1 MVKIHRYKFKWSG
14 INYLFLTAALLAL
27 TGFFANGLQAQSGIE
42 LAPLTYNEVLQKKA
56 SKLAP
61 VSGQFSTYL
70 RSDEEPE
77 IIQIN
82 VSSNGTAEF
91 CPENP
96 FIGELLDS
104 IADLSCS
111 VPQNTTI
118 EIEDGCLVFEA
129 GPSGATIETDTF
141 CILLTGSEG
150 SEVELIVLVDVR
162 PIRSLPF
169 VDDFSYPGPFPHPD
183 YWTDRFVFIN
193 NTLGMNP
200 VSVGMATF
208 DGVDDTGTPYGGVFG
223 PADHLTSAFID
234 MTTANTG
241 QCYLTFYI
249 QAGGYSYVPDNAEL
263 LILEF
268 KNEDGEWEEIT
279 SYSSADH
286 PDIERFY
293 FKSIEVEERFFYGDF
308 QFRFLNLADGT
319 GMNSN
324 WHLNY
329 VKLANEFQ
337 ADLIFENDIAFTR
350 PPSSAL
356 DRYTAMPFRQFMGH
370 EREELATEI
379 EIGLH
384 NHFNG
389 TRQADPSNLRVVEA
403 TTGQQL
409 LSETLLEVPP
419 VVEENQRDLDP
430 GFHFFTNNI
439 QNEEPYKNN
448 VEAMAG
454 SLSDKM
460 ILRTEYSFQQN
471 EEQIPEL
478 MRNNEVSGKTV
489 ISDYFAYDDG
499 SAETALNV
507 YFGTGS
513 SAPSLGVQYHNNTGD
528 TLRGIAINLPRI
540 SPGDRNKR
548 FRLMVW
554 GASLDDGPLFESENL
569 GPRFVDVFHDSIQG
583 FSTYALRSPETGQD
597 TAIYIPAGDFYV
609 GWKQISRGASG
620 VYVGLDGNN
629 PNKADHVFFNDGA
642 IWETLDEAAPGLRG
656 AVMIRP
662 IFSDEPVVQTNVFEP
677 DKGPETLRLYPNPAD
692 DKIYFGDSEVLG
704 GIDELVVY
712 SMDGKMYPVS
722 FHNNRV
728 DISHLPQGSYILAI
742 RYKNSN
748 ELRYGQFI
756 KQDIR

>member
-1 MVKIHRYKFKWSG
+1 MVKFRQNKIKWTG
-14 INYLFLTAALLAL
+14 IGLLTLTAPLFVFILCF
-27 TGFFANGLQAQSGIE
+27 TISIQAQSGFE
-42 LAPLTYNEVLQKKA
+42 LTPLTYNEKLQEKA
-56 SKLAP
+56 SKKTQLP
-61 VSGQFSTYL
+61 GQFGDHF
-70 RSDEEPE
+70 RSGEEPE
-77 IIQIN
+77 IIHIN
-82 VSSNGTAEF
+82 ISSNGTTQF

-96 FIGELLDS
+96 FLGELLDS

-111 VPQNTTI
+111 SPQNTTI
-118 EIEDGCLVFEA
+118 EIADNCLIFEA
-129 GPSGATIETDTF
+129 GPSGATVQSDTF
-141 CILLTGSEG
+141 CIMLTGSEG
-150 SEVELIVLVDVR
+150 SEADLLLLVNVR

-169 VDDFSYPGPFPHPD
+169 VDDFSYSGPFPHPD
-183 YWTDRFVFIN
+183 YWIDRFVFVN
-193 NTLGMNP
+193 NTLVINP
-200 VSVGMATF
+200 VSVGTATF
-208 DGVDDTGTPYGGVFG
+208 DGIDDTGRPYGGDFG
-223 PADHLTSAFID
+223 RADHLTSAFID
-234 MTTANTG
+234 MTSAIPG
-241 QCYLTFYI
+241 QCFLTFYI

-268 KNEDGEWEEIT
+268 KTEDGDWEEIT

-286 PDIERFY
+286 PDNERFY
-293 FKSIEVEERFFYGDF
+293 FKSIQLEERFFYEDF
-308 QFRFLNLADGT
+308 KFRFVNLADGT

-356 DRYTAMPFRQFMGH
+356 ERYTAMPFRQFVGH

-379 EIGLH
+379 QIGLH

-389 TRQADPSNLRVVEA
+389 TRQADPSNLRIIEA
-403 TTGQQL
+403 STGQQL

-419 VVEENQRDLDP
+419 VVDENQRDLDP

-448 VEAMAG
+448 VEAMTG
-454 SLSDKM
+454 SLMDKM
-460 ILRTEYSFQQN
+460 IIRTEYSFQQN

-478 MRNNEVSGKTV
+478 IRNNQVSGETV
-489 ISDYFAYDDG
+489 ISDYYAYDDG
-499 SAETALNV
+499 SAERAFNV
-507 YFGTGS
+507 FFGTGS
-513 SAPSLGVQYHNNTGD
+513 SAPALGVQYHSNTGD
-528 TLRGIAINLPRI
+528 TLRGIAVNLPRI

-554 GASLDDGPLFESENL
+554 GASLDDEPLFESENL

-583 FSTYALRSPETGQD
+583 FSTYALRSPVTGND
-597 TAIYIPAGDFYV
+597 TAIYIPAGDFHV

-620 VYVGLDGNN
+620 VYVGFDSNN
-629 PNKADHVFFNDGA
+629 PDNADHVFFSDGA
-642 IWETLDEAAPGLRG
+642 IWRRIGDINPGVRG

-662 IFSDEPVVQTNVFEP
+662 IFSDEPVVQTNVFELDGAP
-677 DKGPETLRLYPNPAD
+677 KTIRLYPNPAND
-692 DKIYFGDSEVLG
+692 EIHFGDSDALG
-704 GIDELVVY
+704 GIDKLVVY

-722 FHNNRV
+722 YHDNRV
-728 DISHLPQGSYILAI
+728 DITHLPPGSYILAI

-756 KQDIR
+756 KQDVR